1 MRIVRW
7 RCRDAI
13 SESFQPLAEANQMC
27 ESPSL
32 DGEVDAEGGGW
43 GEDLGVISARKNV
56 AETAVIDRIEP
67 LAHPPTRRQ
76 GAPTSPPGLRY
87 AHK

>member
-1 MRIVRW
+1 MHTSESQEQRIESFQALMRIVRR

-13 SESFQPLAEANQMC
+13 SESFQPLAEAANQMC

-43 GEDLGVISARKNV
+43 GEDLGVVLWRENV
-56 AETAVIDRIEP
+56 LKQP
-67 LAHPPTRRQ
+67 
-76 GAPTSPPGLRY
+76 
-87 AHK
+87 